1 MSNSDVIAGMQ
12 PVTLATLQS
21 TMKKPEERLMVQ
33 TIRDYMP
40 FFDRAVFSTASDGT
54 RDVAKIITKYP
65 EGQAR
70 GYNEGWDSEAAY
82 GKQVAYE
89 TSMYRTRSP
98 VDYDMYIHKGA
109 KAAAWRAQEDKR
121 FQLGMARAMV
131 RRCFYGNRN
140 ENGRDMLGLRNIVVP
155 DEVWNDRIIN
165 AGGTTADKQAEFWVI
180 NWREGDIHLTVPEG
194 KEAPGLFMDVGN
206 TPVYVP
212 DKNGKEYRALVSEM
226 GWDLGISVFNPLNI
240 VRVTNIDT
248 AKLSEKIS
256 STGVPNLI
264 KLLTMALNR
273 IHLDEGRAC
282 IYMNENLLGW
292 LQLQI
297 QEKTNVQFTQKTIG
311 DRLVDVWGTTPIYKL
326 GNDVLSNTNPVLSFS

>member
-1 MSNSDVIAGMQ
+1 MSNYDVLAGMQ

-21 TMKKPEERLMVQ
+21 TLQKPEERLMVQ

-40 FFDRAVFSTASDGT
+40 FFDRAVFSKASDGT

-98 VDYDMYIHKGA
+98 VDYDRYIHLGSKGP
-109 KAAAWRAQEDKR
+109 KWRAQEDKR

-131 RRCFYGNRN
+131 RRCFYGIRN
-140 ENGRDMLGLRNIVVP
+140 EDGREMLGLRNIVVP
-155 DEVWNDRIIN
+155 GEIWGDRIIN
-165 AGGTTADKQAEFWVI
+165 AGGTTANKQAEFWVI

-194 KEAPGLFMDVGN
+194 KEVPGLFMDVGN

-212 DKNGKEYRALVSEM
+212 DQNGKSYRALVSEM

-248 AKLSEKIS
+248 AKLSEKIGTS
-256 STGVPNLI
+256 GVPNLI
-264 KLLTMALNR
+264 KLLTQALNR

-297 QEKTNVQFTQKTIG
+297 QEKANVQFTQKTIG

-326 GNDVLSNTNPVLSFS
+326 GNDVLANTNPVLSIS

>member
-54 RDVAKIITKYP
+54 RDVAKIITNYP

-109 KAAAWRAQEDKR
+109 KAAAWRAQEDER

-155 DEVWNDRIIN
+155 DEVWKDRIIN

-180 NWREGDIHLTVPEG
+180 NWREGNIHLTVPEG

-273 IHLDEGRAC
+273 IQLDEGRAC